1 MLSPGQIVS
10 LYHERVQSHGPAFTR
25 MREIRDAYNGDVF
38 VPLPSKITKS
48 SVPNLVAQGLDQSA
62 MRVSSVLYDLR
73 FYPDRPGFKVH
84 EENARKK
91 RLAAFGWLEQNNV
104 ALKQRRRARWLLGY
118 GCAPV
123 LIRPSYTTM
132 IPRWQIRDPLSTYP
146 SATDDPDD
154 ITPPDCIF
162 ASNRTARYLTDKYP
176 TQFTS
181 IRRRKD
187 SSPDER
193 FATLEYVSRE
203 QITCVLLSSVPLDLN
218 GEAPTIHP
226 AMFHDSAFT
235 GTEPYMELENID
247 NRTDI
252 CPAVVPG
259 RITLDRETGA
269 YDGIV
274 GMYQTMAMLF
284 ALETEAVAQGV
295 WPDQWLIARP
305 NENAEIITVAD
316 GRSGI
321 IGKVTG
327 GQIDTVVNAP
337 GYMTNQTIDRLER
350 YQRTTAGIPPEYG
363 GESGSNIRTG
373 RRGQDILSAAVDFP
387 IQEAQAL
394 FERSAEEEI
403 KRAIAT
409 QRAYYGNVPQSYY
422 VSWPRARGQIDYT
435 PNVLFES
442 DRVTAKYAYPGTDI
456 NNLTV
461 ITGQKLGLGVMSQRT
476 AMEIDPQ
483 IEDVEA
489 ELDRITGEGLRRA
502 LMASIEQQAAQ
513 GAIPPNDLA
522 RIYTLVETN
531 QLDLADA
538 VTRAQE
544 EAQERQSSTVEP
556 AAPGSPETQPG
567 LAQPGMGA
575 EAGAIP
581 APQPGL
587 EGLRAALSA
596 LRPAQTAIR
605 MGGQPA

>member
-10 LYHERVQSHGPAFTR
+10 LYHERVQSYGASFTR

-38 VPLPSKITKS
+38 VPLPSRVARS

-84 EENARKK
+84 EENARKR
-91 RLAAFGWLEQNNV
+91 RLATFGWLEQNNV

-123 LIRPSYTTM
+123 LIRPSYSSP

-146 SATDDPDD
+146 ARTDDPDD
-154 ITPPDCIF
+154 IVPPDCIF
-162 ASNRTARYLTDKYP
+162 ATQRTGRYLLQHYP
-176 TQFTS
+176 VQFTS
-181 IRRRKD
+181 LRRGKSD
-187 SSPDER
+187 SPDTR
-193 FATLEYVSRE
+193 YMTLEYVDAE
-203 QITCVLLSSVPLDLN
+203 QITCVLLSSLPLDTH
-218 GEAPTIHP
+218 GEVPVVNPAFYDNSPLGHAPYTV
-226 AMFHDSAFT
+226 
-235 GTEPYMELENID
+235 LEDIP
-247 NRTDI
+247 NRIGI

-259 RITLDRETGA
+259 RITLDRDAGA

-316 GRSGI
+316 GRAGI

-327 GQIDTVVNAP
+327 GQIETVVNSP
-337 GYMTNQTIDRLER
+337 GYMTTQTIDRLER

-394 FERSAEEEI
+394 FERSAEEEV

-409 QRAYYGNVPQSYY
+409 QRAYYGDMPQSYY
-422 VSWPRARGQIDYT
+422 VSWSGASGQVDYT
-435 PNVLFES
+435 PNILFTS
-442 DRVTAKYAYPGTDI
+442 DRVTAKFAYPGTDI
-456 NNLTV
+456 NNLTI
-461 ITGQKLGLGVMSQRT
+461 ITGQKLGLGTMSKRT

-483 IEDVEA
+483 IDDVEV
-489 ELDRITGEGLRRA
+489 ELDRITGEGLQQA
-502 LMASIEQQAAQ
+502 LLTSIEQQAVQ
-513 GAIPPNDLA
+513 GAITPPDLA
-522 RIYTLVETN
+522 RIIELVTTN
-531 QLDLADA
+531 KMELPDA
-538 VTRAQE
+538 VQQAQQ
-544 EAQERQSSTVEP
+544 EAQERQSATVNP
-556 AAPGSPETQPG
+556 AAPGSPPTQPG
-567 LAQPGMGA
+567 IAQPGMGA

-581 APQPGL
+581 PPPAGL
-587 EGLRAALSA
+587 EGLRATLSA
-596 LRPAQTAIR
+596 LRPASAAIR
-605 MGGQPA
+605 QGAQPV